1 MSTLSQL
8 KHGFNRFLD
17 NLAEGWHEFSE
28 KAGHALT
35 RFSPKHSEGGV
46 DDADQQFLRRA
57 PRWGLLA
64 AEMSEDHDSVT
75 VSLEIPGMD
84 AENFDIEVVED
95 YVVIRGEKRVERTHK
110 DGRYHL
116 TECAYGSFERALPLP
131 AAVDLAQSTAQYKRG
146 VLRVVLPKNHAHKMR
161 RVEVQTG

>member
-1 MSTLSQL
+1 MSTMTQL

-17 NLAEGWHEFSE
+17 NLAEGWREFSE

-35 RFSPKHSEGGV
+35 RFNPKHPGG
-46 DDADQQFLRRA
+46 DLDTTEQQFLGSA
-57 PRWGLLA
+57 PRWGLVA
-64 AEMSEDHDSVT
+64 AEMSEDNDNVT

-95 YVVIRGEKRVERTHK
+95 YLVIRGEKRIERSHK
-110 DGRYHL
+110 EGRYHL

-131 AAVDLAQSTAQYKRG
+131 AAVDLSHSKAHYKRG
-146 VLRVVLPKNHAHKMR
+146 VLRVVLPKSHAHRMR

>member
-46 DDADQQFLRRA
+46 DDIVQCPGIAHLNLPFTHRNEHL
-57 PRWGLLA
+57 
-64 AEMSEDHDSVT
+64 H
-75 VSLEIPGMD
+75 LEYSPAI
-84 AENFDIEVVED
+84 AHVE
-95 YVVIRGEKRVERTHK
+95 
-110 DGRYHL
+110 
-116 TECAYGSFERALPLP
+116 
-131 AAVDLAQSTAQYKRG
+131 
-146 VLRVVLPKNHAHKMR
+146 
-161 RVEVQTG
+161 